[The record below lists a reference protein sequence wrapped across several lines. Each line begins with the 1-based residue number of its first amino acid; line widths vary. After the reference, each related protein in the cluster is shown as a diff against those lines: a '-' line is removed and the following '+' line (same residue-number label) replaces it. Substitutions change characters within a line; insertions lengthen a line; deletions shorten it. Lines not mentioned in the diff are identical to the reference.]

1 MSTPAFFI
9 YCIHICVCKI
19 NTIPLPY
26 ITLHRIAVP
35 CITVY
40 TMMGQNVGGCCWM
53 GSRAYYSNQK
63 KIQRCFRDG
72 KDDVFHIFSRFPIC
86 HFLLVLLYIY
96 TVVLCVYYIYICTRI
111 HIYICIYEYTH
122 LYITAYVTINQND
135 VFRST
140 RVQPGPQTTTHRRP
154 YRLAPRV
161 MTTNMRYGHSAPGV
175 SLGYGK

>member
-1 MSTPAFFI
+1 MLEAAVGWVPGHITATKKRYKGVSGMVKMMCSTFFPGFQFVI
-9 YCIHICVCKI
+9 FFWYC
-19 NTIPLPY
+19 
-26 ITLHRIAVP
+26 
-35 CITVY
+35 
-40 TMMGQNVGGCCWM
+40 
-53 GSRAYYSNQK
+53 
-63 KIQRCFRDG
+63 
-72 KDDVFHIFSRFPIC
+72 
-86 HFLLVLLYIY
+86 
-96 TVVLCVYYIYICTRI
+96 YIYIQLFCVYI
-111 HIYICIYEYTH
+111 IYIYVHEYIYIYICIYEYTH